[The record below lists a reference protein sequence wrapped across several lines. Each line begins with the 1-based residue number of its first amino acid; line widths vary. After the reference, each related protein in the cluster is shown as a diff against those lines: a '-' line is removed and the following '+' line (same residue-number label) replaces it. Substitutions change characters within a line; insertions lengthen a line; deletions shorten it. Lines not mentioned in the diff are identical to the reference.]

1 MMMMMMMMYL
11 CVGISY
17 QLTCIG
23 WPINGP
29 VGVLGRRRQAIVLK
43 SQAVMLLAL
52 LLCSTLSLLS
62 RL

>member
-1 MMMMMMMMYL
+1 MMMMMMMYL

-43 SQAVMLLAL
+43 SQAQS
-52 LLCSTLSLLS
+52 CS
-62 RL
+62 